1 MLLIIL
7 ADLNKCI
14 SQEISKFLCIDSTRG
29 DLKSRIS
36 QPQNKWLFKLIM
48 NLASWGNISIFK
60 STISRGK
67 QSNVLLYREKC
78 KWLFGSNHP
87 EDKNNRKDFERK
99 YRSHSRRHYFHWPWK
114 ICKNFSYFINQL
126 IKHFISPAVTER
138 KNPPPTKNPQWNSNL
153 WSLLWSISEYKIL
166 CEWVARE

>member
-1 MLLIIL
+1 
-7 ADLNKCI
+7 
-14 SQEISKFLCIDSTRG
+14 
-29 DLKSRIS
+29 
-36 QPQNKWLFKLIM
+36 M

-138 KNPPPTKNPQWNSNL
+138 KNPPPKKKPNEIQIYDL
-153 WSLLWSISEYKIL
+153 YFEVFQSIKFSVN
-166 CEWVARE
+166 EWLESRASSSAQK